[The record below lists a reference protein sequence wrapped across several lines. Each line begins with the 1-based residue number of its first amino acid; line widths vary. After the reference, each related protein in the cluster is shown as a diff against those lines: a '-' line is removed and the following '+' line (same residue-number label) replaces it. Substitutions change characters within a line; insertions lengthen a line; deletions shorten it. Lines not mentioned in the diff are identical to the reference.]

1 VHGAAG
7 RNLVAAA
14 RRNEEDKNER
24 KREREREA
32 GNCSCAARSIRN
44 VKSFG

>member
-1 VHGAAG
+1 MDDDRFVHGAAG

-24 KREREREA
+24 KRERER
-32 GNCSCAARSIRN
+32 GWKLFLCCAVN
-44 VKSFG
+44 